1 MADFR
6 QPPTYKEITVQDVQW
21 VQWLKDLATFIS
33 NSNAITYTG
42 TGSAVLDTAP
52 TITNAILITPDIG
65 VATGTSL
72 VLTGNLTAVQLIA
85 GNAGALV
92 NTTTAM
98 TDGAGVGA
106 GTLLNAPAAGNPTK
120 WIPVDDNG
128 TIRYFPAW

>member
-6 QPPTYKEITVQDVQW
+6 QPPTYKEITVKDVQW

-42 TGSAVLDTAP
+42 TGSTVLDTAP
-52 TITNAILITPDIG
+52 TITNAVLITPNIG